1 MIKSKKL
8 QRYIST
14 ALGEVC
20 LADNVTELEAVNDEL
35 WQAIKA
41 LTTNHEAAHAPKE
54 TNIKPDNAQ
63 AARQEPGRNELG
75 DYVAG
80 LFTEQEKQ
88 P

>member
-1 MIKSKKL
+1 MIKVNCPCGANLEVS
-8 QRYIST
+8 
-14 ALGEVC
+14 APGEF
-20 LADNVTELEAVNDEL
+20 
-35 WQAIKA
+35 QAIDEQYRAKEFYEA
-41 LTTNHEAAHAPKE
+41 HASCLIHEAAHAPKE
-54 TNIKPDNAQ
+54 TGIKPDNAQ